1 MEKLIDPQNLPVLLF
16 FVLPGYLSC
25 TMWRL
30 FFPGRTTRVSDQLIS
45 IVVFGLANYILV
57 GWWLL
62 SISRT
67 IGLVWQIIVIIVVFI
82 FTPLVWP
89 YIVRVLV
96 NIPWVSKRIVHP
108 IPKAWDYFF
117 GRHMECFVLVRLKSG
132 LLLGGVMSS
141 KSFAS
146 SYPSDED
153 LYLEQVWKLAK
164 SGKFL
169 SQLPDSRGALV
180 SRSECEYIQFINL
193 EKENTDGG

>member
-1 MEKLIDPQNLPVLLF
+1 
-16 FVLPGYLSC
+16 
-25 TMWRL
+25 
-30 FFPGRTTRVSDQLIS
+30 
-45 IVVFGLANYILV
+45 
-57 GWWLL
+57 
-62 SISRT
+62 
-67 IGLVWQIIVIIVVFI
+67 
-82 FTPLVWP
+82 
-89 YIVRVLV
+89 
-96 NIPWVSKRIVHP
+96 
-108 IPKAWDYFF
+108 
-117 GRHMECFVLVRLKSG
+117 
-132 LLLGGVMSS
+132 MSS